1 MSRSRSRQHTIFF
14 CQECGHESPRWMGF
28 CPAPSCNSTLPLVE
42 AEAAVTKPGR
52 PGWVATETEPV
63 QELSQLSLDG
73 QARIEFPSQELN
85 RVLGGGLVPGS
96 VVLLA
101 GEPGVGKS
109 TLLLQIAQFMSSS
122 GESVLYVSGEESPQQ
137 IKLRSERLGFDG
149 EGVFLLA
156 ETDVGQVVN
165 RLEERRPAL
174 AIVDSIQTLYSQDV
188 PSGPGSVVQVREAG
202 LRLMRWA
209 KMRHVPVFLAGHVTK
224 DGTLAGPRVL
234 EHMVDVVTYLES
246 QDFSTYR
253 VLRSEK
259 NRFGPTTEVG
269 VFEMTGQGLAEVPD
283 PSRTLLSQRYDRAVG
298 AALVP
303 VLEGSRPL
311 MLEVQALTSPS
322 QLPIPRRVANG
333 VDHNRLLMLT
343 AVAGRVGAGRPG
355 HHRKRGGRVPGRR
368 ARRRPGGG
376 AGHRLQPVQPGRGPG
391 TGGLRRS
398 GPQRRAAGRAPN
410 GAADRGGRAPG
421 PVPLC
426 LAGDGPGRAYGA
438 AGSEVVPGPDPERS
452 PAGRAG
458 RGEGPAKRGT
468 HRRTCSGARLIE
480 FLDRPQ
486 GSGPGGI
493 ANVSREA
500 QNRS

>member
-149 EGVFLLA
+149 ERVFLLA

-343 AVAGRVGAGRPG
+343 AVAGRRAGLELAGQDIIVSVAGGFRVGEPAADLAVVLAIASSLYNRAVDPELVAFGEVGLSGELRAVPQMARRIAEAARLGLSRCVLPATGLDGLTAPPEVKLSPVRTLREALRAALGGGRGRPN
-355 HHRKRGGRVPGRR
+355 VEPTEEP
-368 ARRRPGGG
+368 A
-376 AGHRLQPVQPGRGPG
+376 Q
-391 TGGLRRS
+391 
-398 GPQRRAAGRAPN
+398 
-410 GAADRGGRAPG
+410 
-421 PVPLC
+421 
-426 LAGDGPGRAYGA
+426 
-438 AGSEVVPGPDPERS
+438 EPD
-452 PAGRAG
+452 
-458 RGEGPAKRGT
+458 
-468 HRRTCSGARLIE
+468 
-480 FLDRPQ
+480 
-486 GSGPGGI
+486 
-493 ANVSREA
+493 
-500 QNRS
+500 